1 MQAFIVEVAATV
13 VIRSGADPQ
22 DLPANIYSRIA
33 DHFHDDDDILSLEVQ
48 AMPLPPD
55 LSGQSAH

>member
-1 MQAFIVEVAATV
+1 
-13 VIRSGADPQ
+13 VIRSGADPE

-55 LSGQSAH
+55 LSGQNPH